1 MKNQSYHTTIKNNI
15 ITLYPKESKNNVWYI
30 ASLCF
35 LIAFMIFHLFFSNF
49 LNLDGK
55 FPLVWIVLFSLTLII
70 TITNFNEF
78 HSSNYIIASYIMTIP
93 MILNYFLFKLYVY
106 IPSQIL
112 LILSLSLTIIYG
124 ATKEFHTKKHL
135 RIIMVILSICVFF
148 LIDYYIYSQRIIKDS
163 NLNLTIKKSI
173 GMDFYSLNSLDKN
186 SLLNINTLKIKNVSN
201 LEGLEYIENLNALD
215 IIDDGLILDYSP
227 ITKLDNLKTLSIYRC
242 NLNVLSEVDLIE
254 EAETFQLMYPKTD
267 SINSLP
273 LFPNVKN
280 LTINFSGNF
289 ALSTLKNFP
298 SVEEFSLCLEGPLV
312 VDGIEVIDN
321 LKTLNLSYAYV
332 SDYSK
337 LFDIPT
343 LEAISLKNCYIVNLE
358 DFIKQAE
365 AKGIKV
371 IM

>member
-1 MKNQSYHTTIKNNI
+1 KTHIDK
-15 ITLYPKESKNNVWYI
+15 
-30 ASLCF
+30 
-35 LIAFMIFHLFFSNF
+35 
-49 LNLDGK
+49 
-55 FPLVWIVLFSLTLII
+55 I
-70 TITNFNEF
+70 TI
-78 HSSNYIIASYIMTIP
+78 II
-93 MILNYFLFKLYVY
+93 
-106 IPSQIL
+106 
-112 LILSLSLTIIYG
+112 LILSLSLTIIYV

-148 LIDYYIYSQRIIKDS
+148 LIDYYIYSQKIIKDS

-173 GMDFYSLNSLDKN
+173 GMDFYSLNSLDEN

-201 LEGLEYIENLNALD
+201 LEGLEYIENLNSLD
-215 IIDDGLILDYSP
+215 IIDDGLILDYLP
-227 ITKLDNLKTLSIYRC
+227 ITKLDNLKALSIYRC

-254 EAETFQLMYPKTD
+254 EAETFQIIYPKTD
-267 SINSLP
+267 SMNSLP

-289 ALSTLKNFP
+289 VLSTLKNFP
-298 SVEEFSLCLEGPLV
+298 KVEEFSLCLEGPLD
-312 VDGIEVIDN
+312 VDGIEVIGN
-321 LKTLNLSYAYV
+321 LKTLNLSYAYL

-343 LEAISLKNCYIVNLE
+343 LKTISLKNCHIVNLE